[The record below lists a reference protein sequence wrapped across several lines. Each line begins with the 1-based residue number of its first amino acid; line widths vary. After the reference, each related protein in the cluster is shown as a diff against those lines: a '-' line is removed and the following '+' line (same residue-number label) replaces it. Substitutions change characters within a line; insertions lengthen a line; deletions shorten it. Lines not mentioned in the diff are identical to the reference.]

1 MDLRSD
7 QHCCPILLLLL
18 FVPLIR
24 VAIFYNVWGDDVI
37 KRRDPDKLIK
47 NPACPMPDLSERM
60 QLRDTIFCS

>member
-1 MDLRSD
+1 MDLRSN
-7 QHCCPILLLLL
+7 QRCCPILLLL

-24 VAIFYNVWGDDVI
+24 MAIFCNVWGDDVI

-60 QLRDTIFCS
+60 QLRDMIFCS